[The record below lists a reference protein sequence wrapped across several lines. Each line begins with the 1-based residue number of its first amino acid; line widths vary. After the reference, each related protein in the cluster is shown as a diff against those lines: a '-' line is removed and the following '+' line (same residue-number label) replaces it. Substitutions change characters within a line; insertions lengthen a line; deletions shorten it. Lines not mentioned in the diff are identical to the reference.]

1 MPVFESPKPAQEGG
15 DDGDESGDVVEVGD
29 DDNNTASTP
38 PPAPVLVATLS
49 RDDAENKTVSHTKPK
64 VVVSIPEAP
73 KTKDKTPRKP
83 TYSTQSQRVSV
94 SPPGQPSRPILQVSA
109 PVPAPPPA
117 PVPDV
122 VFGVGVGKGKMPKPS
137 EAPVQAPVK
146 LPGLAGGNT
155 SAQNSVNPNPCMTEF
170 EEAITKVHLVM
181 EEQQEGLNNHKRI
194 LKSMKDEQAR
204 DSNSL
209 ASFSRKYT
217 EAMISIDKRFKD
229 LESKTQEH
237 VKKYVDAIAGSV
249 EEGSRVLER
258 FAEVNIIMQERLKE
272 VDILN
277 ERAKMLLS
285 LIRGKPVE
293 DAPTDIILKLAIDEC
308 LNNTSS
314 LPLRKDLCQTQV
326 KEEGG
331 TEEVTDA
338 DSIHTSGDVQ
348 CLLSDSYLKGLK
360 HTTMKKTDIEKTGG
374 LFICP
379 ECRDNVFIQ
388 QVAIRGCDEDS
399 KKDVYFHGFLA
410 LNKSAE
416 KTDEDGEVKIAT
428 RRYNFYNFDS
438 DAWLKT
444 SDALVYARNP
454 GKNWK
459 YDCHILKSE
468 SNGNNK
474 VMRFSDFETTL
485 SQGIDVIG
493 KKEVFK
499 DADVSKLLEGNPKK
513 RRLQ

>member
-1 MPVFESPKPAQEGG
+1 MDNIAQKLLDFVHSGAFSEEEKINAVNFLKHRTPEPSSQGRVSYHGACPDHVPVFESPKPAQEGG

-217 EAMISIDKRFKD
+217 EAMIS
-229 LESKTQEH
+229 SK
-237 VKKYVDAIAGSV
+237 SV
-249 EEGSRVLER
+249 STP
-258 FAEVNIIMQERLKE
+258 FFFNTVNLLIVFVHFFFQINFRLIMQLTKDSRTWRVRLRVRFPLTSCPIK
-272 VDILN
+272 ILV
-277 ERAKMLLS
+277 R
-285 LIRGKPVE
+285 
-293 DAPTDIILKLAIDEC
+293 ID
-308 LNNTSS
+308 
-314 LPLRKDLCQTQV
+314 RV
-326 KEEGG
+326 K
-331 TEEVTDA
+331 
-338 DSIHTSGDVQ
+338 H
-348 CLLSDSYLKGLK
+348 
-360 HTTMKKTDIEKTGG
+360 
-374 LFICP
+374 
-379 ECRDNVFIQ
+379 
-388 QVAIRGCDEDS
+388 
-399 KKDVYFHGFLA
+399 
-410 LNKSAE
+410 
-416 KTDEDGEVKIAT
+416 
-428 RRYNFYNFDS
+428 NF
-438 DAWLKT
+438 
-444 SDALVYARNP
+444 
-454 GKNWK
+454 
-459 YDCHILKSE
+459 
-468 SNGNNK
+468 
-474 VMRFSDFETTL
+474 
-485 SQGIDVIG
+485 
-493 KKEVFK
+493 
-499 DADVSKLLEGNPKK
+499 
-513 RRLQ
+513 